1 MTANTDQARKI
12 TVLINQ
18 KPYHLDRDEATGRQ
32 LKALAGIPE
41 ENLLFLEVP
50 GPGDVPVPDDEE
62 FAPGQVGVAPS
73 TTCRAATSGAGRDPD
88 RASASGSASRTP
100 ARHG

>member
-1 MTANTDQARKI
+1 MTANTDQAKKI

-18 KPYHLDRDEATGRQ
+18 KPYHLETDEATGRE

-50 GPGDVPVPDDEE
+50 GPGDDVPVPDDEE
-62 FAPGQVGVAPS
+62 TVLKPGSHLYDMPRGNFG
-73 TTCRAATSGAGRDPD
+73 CRP
-88 RASASGSASRTP
+88 
-100 ARHG
+100 